1 MQQAIIKS
9 FAKINLS
16 LGVISKSKDN
26 LHKIESLITFI
37 DLYDEIKIKKT
48 NKPNHKVIF
57 YGRFSK
63 DITSNNTVNNLLK
76 FLEKKNFLKTQKF
89 IIEVKKNIPVKSG
102 LGGGSMNAASIL
114 SYFKKKKIITINKI
128 ETVKICKHIGSDV
141 ELGIEKKNPIIKKN
155 SILVR
160 VKNKFKLY
168 LLVVKPKLGCSTS
181 LIYKGVKNFSKPKL
195 SIE

>member
-160 VKNKFKLY
+160 VKIKINSSFIFWL
-168 LLVVKPKLGCSTS
+168 
-181 LIYKGVKNFSKPKL
+181 
-195 SIE
+195 